1 MKKKFL
7 SLTLGS
13 LLVSALSAEE
23 NGFFVSAGYQIGESA
38 QMVKNTKGIQDLS
51 DSYERLN
58 NLLTNYSVLNT
69 LIRQSADPYAINN
82 ARGNLNASAKNL
94 INDKKNSPAY
104 QAVLLALNAAA
115 GLWQVMSYAISPCG
129 PGKDSSKNGGVQTFE
144 NTPTNQW
151 GGTTIT
157 CGTINY
163 EPGPYS
169 ILSTENYAK
178 INKAYQ
184 IIQKAFGASGQEI
197 PALSDTNTELKFTIN
212 KNNGNTNT
220 NNNGEEIVTKNNAQV
235 LLEQASTII
244 TTLNSAC
251 PWINNGGAGG
261 ASSGSLWEGIYL
273 KGDGSAC
280 GIFKNEISAIQDMI
294 KNAAIAVE
302 QSKIVAANAQNQRN
316 LDTGKTF
323 NPYKDANFAQSMFAN
338 AKAQAEIL
346 NRAQAVVKD
355 FERIPAEFVKD
366 SLGVCHEVQ
375 NGHLRGT
382 PSGTVTSNTW
392 GAGCAYVGE
401 TVTNLKD
408 SIAHFGDQAE

>member
-13 LLVSALSAEE
+13 LLVSALSAED

-58 NLLTNYSVLNT
+58 NLLTSYSTLNT
-69 LIRQSADPYAINN
+69 LIRQSADPNAINN
-82 ARGNLNASAKNL
+82 ARTNLNASAKNL
-94 INDKKNSPAY
+94 INDKTNSPAY

-157 CGTINY
+157 CGTTNY

-169 ILSTENYAK
+169 IISTENYAK

-184 IIQKAFGASGQEI
+184 IIQKAFGASGQDI

-212 KNNGNTNT
+212 KKMG
-220 NNNGEEIVTKNNAQV
+220 A
-235 LLEQASTII
+235 TII
-244 TTLNSAC
+244 MEKKLLQKITL
-251 PWINNGGAGG
+251 
-261 ASSGSLWEGIYL
+261 
-273 KGDGSAC
+273 K
-280 GIFKNEISAIQDMI
+280 F
-294 KNAAIAVE
+294 
-302 QSKIVAANAQNQRN
+302 
-316 LDTGKTF
+316 F
-323 NPYKDANFAQSMFAN
+323 
-338 AKAQAEIL
+338 
-346 NRAQAVVKD
+346 
-355 FERIPAEFVKD
+355 
-366 SLGVCHEVQ
+366 
-375 NGHLRGT
+375 
-382 PSGTVTSNTW
+382 
-392 GAGCAYVGE
+392 
-401 TVTNLKD
+401 
-408 SIAHFGDQAE
+408 

>member
-13 LLVSALSAEE
+13 LLVSALSAED

-38 QMVKNTKGIQDLS
+38 QMVKNTKGIQELS

-69 LIRQSADPYAINN
+69 LIRQSADPNAINN
-82 ARGNLNASAKNL
+82 ARGNLNASAKNS

-129 PGKDSSKNGGVQTFE
+129 PGKDTNKNGGVQTFE
-144 NTPTNQW
+144 NVPAAW
-151 GGTTIT
+151 GTKIT
-157 CGTINY
+157 CGTTGY

-184 IIQKAFGASGQEI
+184 IIQKAFGSSGQDI
-197 PALSDTNTELKFTIN
+197 PALSDTNTELKSTIN

-235 LLEQASTII
+235 L
-244 TTLNSAC
+244 
-251 PWINNGGAGG
+251 
-261 ASSGSLWEGIYL
+261 Y
-273 KGDGSAC
+273 
-280 GIFKNEISAIQDMI
+280 
-294 KNAAIAVE
+294 
-302 QSKIVAANAQNQRN
+302 R
-316 LDTGKTF
+316 TG
-323 NPYKDANFAQSMFAN
+323 
-338 AKAQAEIL
+338 
-346 NRAQAVVKD
+346 
-355 FERIPAEFVKD
+355 
-366 SLGVCHEVQ
+366 
-375 NGHLRGT
+375 
-382 PSGTVTSNTW
+382 
-392 GAGCAYVGE
+392 
-401 TVTNLKD
+401 
-408 SIAHFGDQAE
+408 